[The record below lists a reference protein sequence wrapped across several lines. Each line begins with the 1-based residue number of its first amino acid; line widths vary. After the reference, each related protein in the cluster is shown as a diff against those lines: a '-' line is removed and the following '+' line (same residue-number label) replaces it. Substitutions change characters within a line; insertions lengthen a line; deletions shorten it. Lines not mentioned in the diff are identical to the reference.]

1 MINRRS
7 SWRRRRLPGCPCQ
20 LTSSRHAARPCCG
33 LSLIAGGGHGPFS
46 PVSGGMA
53 PPGNVADITPA
64 LVQEA
69 VTTKVVGHVLLAQA
83 LLPLMRQQATSSWT
97 VITGMLGEHV

>member
-1 MINRRS
+1 
-7 SWRRRRLPGCPCQ
+7 
-20 LTSSRHAARPCCG
+20 
-33 LSLIAGGGHGPFS
+33 
-46 PVSGGMA
+46 MA